1 MFMVRIKLLG
11 KVSFAYPTTAAR
23 GYSCDV
29 PKDRAGMPYI
39 SPLEILGDRKWPFA
53 GVKMKRAHPE
63 GYLGLIQATRDLQSA
78 NKDST
83 LHINSFFME
92 DRFDKKSMSRICSL
106 KAGQTFFASVEFDK
120 DKYEEMEAFL
130 RNIKRIGI
138 EYDDISGEVE
148 CSLETRSQDNNA
160 ANLSTSSEY
169 YALDYSMQLIS
180 PVCFLA
186 PYNSEQVT
194 YLYAPGAVVRKNL
207 CEKIL
212 PNAAEKLTVTNAYIM
227 NEGERLFPMPLCMS
241 VVKLDHE
248 QLRYKLAA
256 EKNLKVPEQV
266 VNVRNAYTRDFETK
280 LVRYVCP
287 EIVRITSGAGKMY
300 DALAEGQTLTGTIY
314 GSDEE
319 LRKLATF
326 FDKNGFF
333 SIGLLTEEGYGE
345 IYLQTIRLRE
355 KNPQCEVL
363 SRRFDVACLSD
374 GLIINDEGMPSYSTE
389 DLLTQI
395 ERLLGV
401 SGKLMVEGECTDI
414 QKDFKLN
421 EEWEREGAV
430 VRCLKAGSVV
440 RFCTKDNEPID
451 IAPILHAFFGE
462 WTRNGYGEIAAYP
475 ARDGYYRLAKNL
487 EPAKFATEYRLS
499 TRDINLGAEL
509 IHYVLLS
516 LLKKQI
522 KFLAFIDKSD
532 YQAGVPVEEL
542 LPTPI
547 FDYLRNTYYPALPME
562 IMSNWYRENLEE
574 NDDVGD
580 FA

>member
-11 KVSFAYPTTAAR
+11 KVSFAYPATAAR

-29 PKDRAGMPYI
+29 PKDRAGIPYI
-39 SPLEILGDRKWPFA
+39 SPLEILGDRKWPLS
-53 GVKMKRAHPE
+53 GVKMRRAHPE
-63 GYLGLIQATRDLQSA
+63 GYLGLIQATRNLQSV

-83 LHINSFFME
+83 LHISSFFME
-92 DRFDKKSMSRICSL
+92 DRFDKKSTSRICSL

-138 EYDDISGEVE
+138 EHDDITGEVE
-148 CSLETRSQDNNA
+148 CSLEKMPLDNNA
-160 ANLSTSSEY
+160 AELSALSEY

-180 PVCFLA
+180 PVCFPA
-186 PYNSEQVT
+186 PYNSEQAT
-194 YLYAPGAVVRKNL
+194 YLYAPGAVIRKNL

-212 PNAAEKLTVTNAYIM
+212 PNAAEKLTVTNAYIT

-256 EKNLKVPEQV
+256 EKNLKVPEQI

-287 EIVRITSGAGKMY
+287 EIVRIISGAGKMY
-300 DALAEGQTLTGTIY
+300 DALVEGQSLTGTIY
-314 GSDEE
+314 GSDKE
-319 LRKLATF
+319 LRELATLIG
-326 FDKNGFF
+326 KNGFF

-345 IYLQTIRLRE
+345 IYLRTVRLRE
-355 KNPQCEVL
+355 KNPQGEVL
-363 SRRFDVACLSD
+363 ARRFDVACLSD
-374 GLIINDEGMPSYSTE
+374 GLFINDEGMPGYRAE
-389 DLLTQI
+389 DLLAQI

-401 SGKLMVEGECTDI
+401 SGKLMVEDECTDI
-414 QKDFKLN
+414 QKDFNLN
-421 EEWEREGAV
+421 EEWNREGAV
-430 VRCLKAGSVV
+430 VRCLKAGSVA

-451 IAPILHAFFGE
+451 IAPILHAFVGE
-462 WTRNGYGEIAAYP
+462 RTRNGYGEIAAYP
-475 ARDGYYRLAKNL
+475 ARGGYYRLAKNL
-487 EPAKFATEYRLS
+487 EPAKFATEPRLS
-499 TRDINLGAEL
+499 ARDINLRAKL
-509 IHYVLLS
+509 IHHVLLN

-532 YQAGVPVEEL
+532 YQAGVPIEDL
-542 LPTPI
+542 LPTLI

-562 IMSNWYRENLEE
+562 TISKWYRETLEE
-574 NDDVGD
+574 KDDVGD